1 MQRTTLPHESVPK
14 LPARRRT
21 PAAVSHGNTT
31 PATYYRR
38 NTTHSEQG
46 RKDVEEPLTPSEPRR
61 WATGRGVQPTPLL
74 PPSRSSTQYGNDV
87 ALTVDSHIACVSAN
101 DYPGRPDHYL
111 GGPDECYA
119 CQFGT
124 ASPTRISIANIGGL
138 ASASSGQART
148 SSDFPP
154 SGSSILPVDMRF
166 HDISSL
172 GRLEVVLEF
181 N

>member
-1 MQRTTLPHESVPK
+1 MLVCKTISTPFRLLHRFVTQPHS
-14 LPARRRT
+14 A
-21 PAAVSHGNTT
+21 
-31 PATYYRR
+31 
-38 NTTHSEQG
+38 
-46 RKDVEEPLTPSEPRR
+46 
-61 WATGRGVQPTPLL
+61 
-74 PPSRSSTQYGNDV
+74 STQYGNDV
-87 ALTVDSHIACVSAN
+87 ALTIDSHIACVSTN
-101 DYPGRPDHYL
+101 NYPGGPDHCL

-138 ASASSGQART
+138 ASASSGQAPT

-154 SGSSILPVDMRF
+154 SGSSILPADMCF